1 LDRGAGRFPFDLI
14 DGSERWGG
22 AGAAA
27 LAAPLSAA
35 QNDGIYVGILLLHTD
50 PTH

>member
-1 LDRGAGRFPFDLI
+1 LI

-27 LAAPLSAA
+27 LAAALELGGRSQQHGSVLA
-35 QNDGIYVGILLLHTD
+35 ILFAI
-50 PTH
+50 PRARG

>member
-1 LDRGAGRFPFDLI
+1 LI

-27 LAAPLSAA
+27 LAAALE
-35 QNDGIYVGILLLHTD
+35 LD
-50 PTH
+50 PMGRG

>member
-1 LDRGAGRFPFDLI
+1 LDRGAGRFLFDFI

-27 LAAPLSAA
+27 VAAAA
-35 QNDGIYVGILLLHTD
+35 ELD
-50 PTH
+50 PMGRG